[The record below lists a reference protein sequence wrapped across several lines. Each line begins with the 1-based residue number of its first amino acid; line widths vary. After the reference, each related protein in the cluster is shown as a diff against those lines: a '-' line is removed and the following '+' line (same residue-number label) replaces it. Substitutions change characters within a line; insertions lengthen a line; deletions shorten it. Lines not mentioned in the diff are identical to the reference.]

1 MNKLAS
7 FGAVV
12 TISGRLTKVEFTNL
26 DKVLY
31 PDSKITKAQII
42 EYYIKIA
49 PKMLNLIAE
58 RPVVLTRFPNGIDK
72 EAFYEKDAP
81 TGAPSWVTTFKRYSE
96 TTERIINYI
105 LCNDLDTLMWLANL
119 AALEI
124 HVTLSKA
131 DSFDAPDL
139 VLFDIDPEPPVNFNN
154 VISIALLLKEKLDAL
169 GVTSYVKTSGLK
181 GIHIIVPIFN
191 GYTFQQTREFVHQIG
206 KSLSKESQVVVSEFS
221 RSKNPGTVFIDYVQ
235 NSHGKT
241 MIAPYSL
248 RATAQATVSTP
259 MEWRDVKEGLKPDK
273 FNLFNVV
280 KIDANPWEGL
290 FENRQKLEVK

>member
-1 MNKLAS
+1 MMIMSEK
-7 FGAVV
+7 
-12 TISGRLTKVEFTNL
+12 LTKVEFTNL

-31 PDSKITKAQII
+31 PDFKITKAQII
-42 EYYIKIA
+42 EYYIKMA

-58 RPVVLTRFPNGIDK
+58 RPIVLTRFPNGINK

-96 TTERIINYI
+96 TAERIINYV

-124 HVTLSKA
+124 HVTLSRA
-131 DSFDAPDL
+131 DSFDTPD
-139 VLFDIDPEPPVNFNN
+139 VLFFDIDPEPPVNFGN
-154 VISIALLLKEKLDAL
+154 VVSIALLLKEKLDAL
-169 GVTSYVKTSGLK
+169 GITSYVKTSGLK
-181 GIHIIVPIFN
+181 GIHIIVPIIS

-206 KSLSKESQVVVSEFS
+206 KSLSKESHVIVSEFS
-221 RSKNPGTVFIDYVQ
+221 RSRSPGTVFIDYLQ

-248 RATAQATVSTP
+248 RGTAKATVSTP
-259 MEWRDVKEGLKPDK
+259 LEWRDVKQGLKPDE
-273 FNLFNVV
+273 FSLFNVV

-290 FENRQKLEVK
+290 FENRQKLEAK